1 MAIGIEDI
9 SFYTTNQYLDLSVI
23 AEKYRLDVAKFYVG
37 IGQERMSVLNPDE
50 DIVTMAAAAALPIMQ
65 NQDKN
70 LIDTLFFATES
81 SVDQSKSAAI
91 WLHKLLGLN
100 SSCRVV
106 ELKQACYSATCALHM
121 ACALVAKSPER
132 KVLIVASDVARY
144 DLGSSGEPTQGCG
157 AVAILISSQ
166 TSILEIEDITGIYT
180 NDCMDFWRPNYRR
193 TALVDGKYSTK
204 IYLQSLEAVW
214 HDYQKNKGHDFND
227 FQYFC
232 YHQPFTR
239 MAEKAHIRLSK
250 IVHQNLSVAEIEKA
264 IGITTLYNRIIGNS
278 YTASLY
284 IALIS
289 LLDHSSEN
297 LAGKRVGFFSYGSG
311 CVAEFFSG
319 IVQKN
324 YRKKSHQKR
333 HQHIINSRIPISYQ
347 VYCDLHQDIIPSVE
361 GNCTI
366 PHTTTG
372 PFRLA
377 TIQNHKRI
385 YETTNFPDPSC
396 S

>member
-1 MAIGIEDI
+1 
-9 SFYTTNQYLDLSVI
+9 
-23 AEKYRLDVAKFYVG
+23 
-37 IGQERMSVLNPDE
+37 
-50 DIVTMAAAAALPIMQ
+50 
-65 NQDKN
+65 
-70 LIDTLFFATES
+70 
-81 SVDQSKSAAI
+81 
-91 WLHKLLGLN
+91 
-100 SSCRVV
+100 
-106 ELKQACYSATCALHM
+106 
-121 ACALVAKSPER
+121 
-132 KVLIVASDVARY
+132 
-144 DLGSSGEPTQGCG
+144 
-157 AVAILISSQ
+157 
-166 TSILEIEDITGIYT
+166 
-180 NDCMDFWRPNYRR
+180 
-193 TALVDGKYSTK
+193 
-204 IYLQSLEAVW
+204 
-214 HDYQKNKGHDFND
+214 
-227 FQYFC
+227 
-232 YHQPFTR
+232 
-239 MAEKAHIRLSK
+239 
-250 IVHQNLSVAEIEKA
+250 
-264 IGITTLYNRIIGNS
+264 GNNC